1 MRPLID
7 SMLHMDPKSR
17 PTAMRCLER
26 FQDAKSRL
34 NRWTLLSPA
43 SNMLHPYYGYEHPW
57 HWVKDVTGH
66 RYEYLQLVGKAALTR
81 KGQRA
86 VHEVNNGSVVPEAE
100 GSQKEKGQSLLP
112 AARWKGSRHS
122 ASPYAARGKNQDEE
136 VSVAEQFIIEKAT
149 GFCSNVRIV

>member
-57 HWVKDVTGH
+57 HWVKDATGH
-66 RYEYLQLVGKAALTR
+66 RYEYLRLVGKAALTR

-112 AARWKGSRHS
+112 AARWAKVQGILR
-122 ASPYAARGKNQDEE
+122 RRTLNQDEE
-136 VSVAEQFIIEKAT
+136 VLDAEQFIIEKAT
-149 GFCSNVRIV
+149 GSCSNVRIV